1 MPWKECSAVSQRVEF
16 VRLAQP
22 EPANLA
28 ELCRRFR
35 ISRKTGYK
43 WLRRF
48 AATGMADLADRS
60 RQPVNSPAR
69 TPQAMEERVLRV
81 RTEHPAWGGRK
92 IRRVLLNDGHSSV
105 PAASTITAIL
115 HRHGLIEQEESSKH
129 KAWMR
134 FEHERPNDLWQ
145 MDFKGH
151 FAMERG
157 RCHPLTVL
165 DDHSRY
171 CVGLQACDNE
181 RGTAVRER
189 LTNMFRRYGLP
200 RRMLMDNGSPWG
212 SDADHPWTPLTVW
225 LLRLDIG
232 VSHGRPY
239 HPQTQGKDERF
250 HRTLKAELL
259 RGRCFENLMAC
270 QDSFDGWRQTYNE
283 CRPHEA
289 LGMEMPVSRYS
300 VSPRAFPEQLPPI
313 EYGPGDTV
321 RRVYDGGQ
329 ISFRNREYRVG
340 QAFRGYPVGLR
351 PTERAGLLEVYF
363 GTQRIAWIDERTGR
377 WGRGRATDEQADE
390 RVDDQASEQVDEEAE
405 GAGDWPPAGQASV
418 RSAHSGPAG
427 GHVSKAAGRA

>member
-1 MPWKECSAVSQRVEF
+1 MLWKECSSVSQRVEF

-22 EPANLA
+22 EPGNLA
-28 ELCRRFR
+28 ELCRRCG

-48 AATGMADLADRS
+48 MEAEESSLVDRS
-60 RQPVNSPAR
+60 RRPMNSPGR
-69 TPQAMEERVLRV
+69 TPKAMEERVLRV
-81 RTEHPAWGGRK
+81 RAAHPVWGGRK
-92 IRRVLLNDGHSSV
+92 IRRVLLNDGPPGV

-115 HRHGLIEQEESSKH
+115 HRHGLIDQEESSKH
-129 KAWMR
+129 KAWTR

-151 FAMERG
+151 FAMDRG

-181 RGTAVRER
+181 RGVTVRKR
-189 LTNMFRRYGLP
+189 LTSTFRRYGLP
-200 RRMLMDNGSPWG
+200 RWMLMDNGSPWG
-212 SDADHPWTPLTVW
+212 GDADHPWTPLTVW

-259 RGRCFENLMAC
+259 QGRRFEHLTAC

-283 CRPHEA
+283 RRPHEV
-289 LGMEMPVSRYS
+289 LDMETPVDRYS
-300 VSPRAFPEQLPPI
+300 VSPRTFPEQLPAI

-321 RRVYDGGQ
+321 RQVYDGGQ
-329 ISFRNREYRVG
+329 ITFRNREYRVG
-340 QAFRGYPVGLR
+340 KAFRGYPVALWRTKCDGVLD
-351 PTERAGLLEVYF
+351 VYF
-363 GTQRIAWIDERTGR
+363 STHRIAWIDERTGR
-377 WGRGRATDEQADE
+377 WVRRRRGGNQEELRGEGWEKYWEEGVEISPAGC
-390 RVDDQASEQVDEEAE
+390 QAS
-405 GAGDWPPAGQASV
+405 G
-418 RSAHSGPAG
+418 RSAPSGPAAG
-427 GHVSKAAGRA
+427 GLPKAVESE